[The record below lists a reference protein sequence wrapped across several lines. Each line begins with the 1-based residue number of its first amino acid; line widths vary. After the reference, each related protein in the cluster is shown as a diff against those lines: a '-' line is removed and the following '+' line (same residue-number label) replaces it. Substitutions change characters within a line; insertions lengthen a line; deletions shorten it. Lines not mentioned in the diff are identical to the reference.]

1 MDEISIDDFTK
12 LDLRVA
18 KITSAEAVE
27 EADKLI
33 KINLNIGDFGEK
45 TVFAGIK
52 KFYNPQDLIGKLV
65 VCVNNLKNREM
76 KFGTSEGMIL
86 ASSNDEGVFLI
97 GSERNRYFN
106 HWRWT
111 CWFIYSV
118 RSRTFRIEL

>member
-1 MDEISIDDFTK
+1 MDEINIDDFSK

-97 GSERNRYFN
+97 GSDSGAKPGDKV
-106 HWRWT
+106 T
-111 CWFIYSV
+111 
-118 RSRTFRIEL
+118 

>member
-97 GSERNRYFN
+97 GSDSGAKPGDKV
-106 HWRWT
+106 T
-111 CWFIYSV
+111 
-118 RSRTFRIEL
+118 

>member
-1 MDEISIDDFTK
+1 MDEINIDDFTM

-97 GSERNRYFN
+97 GSDSGAKPGDKV
-106 HWRWT
+106 T
-111 CWFIYSV
+111 
-118 RSRTFRIEL
+118 

>member
-65 VCVNNLKNREM
+65 VCVINLKNREM

-97 GSERNRYFN
+97 GSDSGAKPGDKV
-106 HWRWT
+106 T
-111 CWFIYSV
+111 
-118 RSRTFRIEL
+118 

>member
-1 MDEISIDDFTK
+1 MDEINIDDFTK

-52 KFYNPQDLIGKLV
+52 AAYEPNDLIGKNVVLV
-65 VCVNNLKNREM
+65 SNLKSRKM
-76 KFGTSEGMIL
+76 KFGISEGMIL
-86 ASSNDEGVFLI
+86 ASSNDEGGIFLLSSDSGAKPGEKI
-97 GSERNRYFN
+97 K
-106 HWRWT
+106 
-111 CWFIYSV
+111 
-118 RSRTFRIEL
+118 

>member
-27 EADKLI
+27 AADKLI

-97 GSERNRYFN
+97 GSDSGAKPGDKV
-106 HWRWT
+106 T
-111 CWFIYSV
+111 
-118 RSRTFRIEL
+118 

>member
-1 MDEISIDDFTK
+1 MDEINIDDFTK

-27 EADKLI
+27 DADKLI

-86 ASSNDEGVFLI
+86 ASSNDEGVFLS
-97 GSERNRYFN
+97 GSESGAKPGDKV
-106 HWRWT
+106 T
-111 CWFIYSV
+111 
-118 RSRTFRIEL
+118 

>member
-1 MDEISIDDFTK
+1 MDEINIDDFTK

-18 KITSAEAVE
+18 KIISAEAVE

-52 KFYNPQDLIGKLV
+52 IFYNPQDLIGKLV

-97 GSERNRYFN
+97 GSDSGAKPGDKV
-106 HWRWT
+106 T
-111 CWFIYSV
+111 
-118 RSRTFRIEL
+118 

>member
-1 MDEISIDDFTK
+1 MDEIEINDFLK
-12 LDLRVA
+12 LDLRIA
-18 KITSAEAVE
+18 KINSAENVE

-97 GSERNRYFN
+97 GSDSGAKPGDKV
-106 HWRWT
+106 T
-111 CWFIYSV
+111 
-118 RSRTFRIEL
+118 

>member
-1 MDEISIDDFTK
+1 MDEINIDDFAK

-18 KITSAEAVE
+18 KIISAEAVE

-97 GSERNRYFN
+97 GSDSGAKPGDKV
-106 HWRWT
+106 T
-111 CWFIYSV
+111 
-118 RSRTFRIEL
+118 

>member
-1 MDEISIDDFTK
+1 MDEINIDDFIK

-18 KITSAEAVE
+18 KIISAEAVE

-65 VCVNNLKNREM
+65 VCVNNLKNRKM

-97 GSERNRYFN
+97 GSDSGAKPGDKV
-106 HWRWT
+106 T
-111 CWFIYSV
+111 
-118 RSRTFRIEL
+118 

>member
-1 MDEISIDDFTK
+1 MDEINIDDFTK

-76 KFGTSEGMIL
+76 KFGSSEGMIL

-97 GSERNRYFN
+97 GSDSGAKPGDKV
-106 HWRWT
+106 T
-111 CWFIYSV
+111 
-118 RSRTFRIEL
+118 

>member
-1 MDEISIDDFTK
+1 MDEINIDDFTK

-33 KINLNIGDFGEK
+33 KINLNLGDFGEK

-97 GSERNRYFN
+97 GSESGAKPGDKV
-106 HWRWT
+106 T
-111 CWFIYSV
+111 
-118 RSRTFRIEL
+118 

>member
-1 MDEISIDDFTK
+1 MDEINIDDFTK

-27 EADKLI
+27 DADKLI

-97 GSERNRYFN
+97 GSDSGAKRGDKV
-106 HWRWT
+106 T
-111 CWFIYSV
+111 
-118 RSRTFRIEL
+118 

>member
-86 ASSNDEGVFLI
+86 ASSNDKGVFLI
-97 GSERNRYFN
+97 GSDSGAKPGDKV
-106 HWRWT
+106 T
-111 CWFIYSV
+111 
-118 RSRTFRIEL
+118 

>member
-1 MDEISIDDFTK
+1 MDEINIDDFTK

-76 KFGTSEGMIL
+76 KFGISEGMIL

-97 GSERNRYFN
+97 GSDSGAKPGDKV
-106 HWRWT
+106 T
-111 CWFIYSV
+111 
-118 RSRTFRIEL
+118 

>member
-18 KITSAEAVE
+18 KIISAEAVE

-97 GSERNRYFN
+97 GSESGAKPGDKV
-106 HWRWT
+106 T
-111 CWFIYSV
+111 
-118 RSRTFRIEL
+118 

>member
-1 MDEISIDDFTK
+1 MDEINIDDFTK

-18 KITSAEAVE
+18 KIISAEAVE

-45 TVFAGIK
+45 TVFTGIK

-97 GSERNRYFN
+97 GSDSGAKPGDKV
-106 HWRWT
+106 T
-111 CWFIYSV
+111 
-118 RSRTFRIEL
+118 

>member
-1 MDEISIDDFTK
+1 MDEINIDDFTK

-86 ASSNDEGVFLI
+86 ASSNEEGVFLI
-97 GSERNRYFN
+97 GSDSGAKPGDKV
-106 HWRWT
+106 T
-111 CWFIYSV
+111 
-118 RSRTFRIEL
+118 

>member
-1 MDEISIDDFTK
+1 MDEIEINDFLK
-12 LDLRVA
+12 LDLRIA
-18 KITSAEAVE
+18 KINSAENVE

-33 KINLNIGDFGEK
+33 KINLDIGDFGEK

-97 GSERNRYFN
+97 GSDSGAKPGDKV
-106 HWRWT
+106 T
-111 CWFIYSV
+111 
-118 RSRTFRIEL
+118 

>member
-1 MDEISIDDFTK
+1 MDEINIDDFTK

-18 KITSAEAVE
+18 KIISAEAVE

-97 GSERNRYFN
+97 GSESGAKPGDKV
-106 HWRWT
+106 T
-111 CWFIYSV
+111 
-118 RSRTFRIEL
+118 